1 MSLPDHKPKKSE
13 IVRAILDFVFGF
25 KNNRGEILDEWIYSA
40 EGLSLSGPDF
50 YASVQQRVEAQKI
63 PSLHVS
69 RVEFAQGGLLSNQR
83 QYLRLMRER
92 LFIDTC
98 AAPFGVHFF
107 FSCRTVYVPALVR
120 LWHILAVL
128 LFFALAG
135 GGFVRLLGFN
145 FAVIAL
151 GTLPFAIAA
160 VFRNASAAPFADLDT
175 LLLKIPV
182 VATVYENWFRV
193 ETYYRVDTRT
203 LYLNIL
209 PDLIRVAAEEV
220 SAAKGVKLVRQSLPA
235 PILIELY
242 SPLK

>member
-1 MSLPDHKPKKSE
+1 MPTPDDKPKKRE
-13 IVRAILDFVFGF
+13 LIRAILDFMFGF
-25 KNNRGEILDEWIYSA
+25 QNHRGEILDEWIYSA

-50 YASVQQRVEAQKI
+50 YATVEKQLEGQKI
-63 PSLHVS
+63 PNLEVS

-92 LFIDTC
+92 LAIETC

-128 LFFALAG
+128 LFFAVVG

-151 GTLPFAIAA
+151 VTLPFAIAA
-160 VFRNASAAPFADLDT
+160 VFRNASASPFADLDA

-203 LYLNIL
+203 LYRKIL
-209 PDLIRVAAEEV
+209 PDLIRAAAAEV
-220 SAAKGVKLVRQSLPA
+220 SAEKGVKLVKQFPTA
-235 PILIELY
+235 PILMELY
-242 SPLK
+242 SPLP